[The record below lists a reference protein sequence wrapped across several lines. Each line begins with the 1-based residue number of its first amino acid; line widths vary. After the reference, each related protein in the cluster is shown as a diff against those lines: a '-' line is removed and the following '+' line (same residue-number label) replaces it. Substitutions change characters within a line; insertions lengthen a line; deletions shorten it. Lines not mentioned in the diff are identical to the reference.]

1 MSAESDPL
9 EGRPA
14 PLAEAGG
21 RALVLGWLLLGGI
34 AGLGLSRVLPRK
46 SPLAPEPVVTT
57 VAPDSDELA
66 QLRSRVESERVERA
80 RLEAQLSQVRQR
92 LVESDSA
99 RIKREQEFLDYTQM
113 ITSLVPKEAPPEVLL
128 ALTGEVPESSLPKED
143 PAVLAERASRKARA
157 EEIAVGLRSMMR
169 IEQFDSLDLLE
180 VGTLGDGWVG
190 PVVFRLLDEHGRPVG
205 SLSADRLRLEGSR
218 AGWTLTFVLEAGY
231 ERRGGERI
239 PFEGTLPDEERGGTR
254 RIVLSHSDPDPWYE
268 AAPELFSGAAPAPL
282 ADDGLWHRT
291 LVHRRL
297 NEPLAEDAPQGS
309 YRLSRLGGVEDDVLR
324 DVEIEQLSPEGY
336 LLQRLVAD
344 RLEITRGEGGVVL
357 ILRDGVVLKGAS
369 QHAFLEGRYRIF
381 LPRAVQA
388 DWLAAGLPGL
398 VPADESS
405 AGSAAP
411 FQAR

>member
-1 MSAESDPL
+1 VSEERDSIEGAHDPL
-9 EGRPA
+9 GQ
-14 PLAEAGG
+14 AGG
-21 RALVLGWLLLGGI
+21 RALVLGWLLLGGV
-34 AGLGLSRVLPRK
+34 AGLGLSRALPRT
-46 SPLAPEPVVTT
+46 SPAASKPEVV
-57 VAPDSDELA
+57 VVEQDQQELA
-66 QLRSRVESERVERA
+66 QLRTRVETEQAERA
-80 RLEAQLSQVRQR
+80 RLEAELREVRQR

-143 PAVLAERASRKARA
+143 PVVLAERASRKARA
-157 EEIAVGLRSMMR
+157 EKIAVGLRSMMR

-180 VGTLGDGWVG
+180 IGTLGDGWVG
-190 PVVFRLLDEHGRPVG
+190 PVVFRLLDEQGRPVG

-239 PFEGTLPDEERGGTR
+239 PFEGTLPDEERGGAR

-268 AAPELFSGAAPAPL
+268 AAPELFSGTAPTPL
-282 ADDGLWHRT
+282 ADDGLWHRS

-297 NEPLAEDAPQGS
+297 NELLAVDAAQGS
-309 YRLSRLGGVEDDVLR
+309 YRLSRLGGVVDDVLR
-324 DVEIEQLSPEGY
+324 DVEVEQLSPEGY
-336 LLQRLVAD
+336 LVQRLVAD
-344 RLEITRGEGGVVL
+344 RLEVTRGEGGVVL
-357 ILRDGVVLKGAS
+357 ILRDGVVLKGAN

-388 DWLAAGLPGL
+388 DWLSAGLPGL

>member
-21 RALVLGWLLLGGI
+21 RALVLGWLLLCGI

-190 PVVFRLLDEHGRPVG
+190 PVVFRLLD
-205 SLSADRLRLEGSR
+205 
-218 AGWTLTFVLEAGY
+218 
-231 ERRGGERI
+231 
-239 PFEGTLPDEERGGTR
+239 
-254 RIVLSHSDPDPWYE
+254 
-268 AAPELFSGAAPAPL
+268 
-282 ADDGLWHRT
+282 
-291 LVHRRL
+291 
-297 NEPLAEDAPQGS
+297 
-309 YRLSRLGGVEDDVLR
+309 
-324 DVEIEQLSPEGY
+324 
-336 LLQRLVAD
+336 
-344 RLEITRGEGGVVL
+344 
-357 ILRDGVVLKGAS
+357 
-369 QHAFLEGRYRIF
+369 
-381 LPRAVQA
+381 
-388 DWLAAGLPGL
+388 
-398 VPADESS
+398 
-405 AGSAAP
+405 
-411 FQAR
+411 